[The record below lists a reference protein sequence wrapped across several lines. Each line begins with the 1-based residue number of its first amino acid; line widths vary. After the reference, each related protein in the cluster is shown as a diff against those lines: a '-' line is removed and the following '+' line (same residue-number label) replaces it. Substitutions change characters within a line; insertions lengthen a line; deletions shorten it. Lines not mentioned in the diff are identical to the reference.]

1 MNSLVG
7 KTLKHF
13 QIGKLLGKG
22 GMGVVYLGQDTRL
35 NRPVAIKIL
44 RPDLTANKDRQRR
57 FLQEARAAASITHPA
72 IAQIYDVDEAD
83 GMTFIAMEYIE
94 GKTIS
99 QLIANQE
106 LDLVG
111 AVEIALHVAEGL
123 SRAHKSNIVH
133 RDIKSENI
141 MLTRDGQTKLLDF
154 GLAKLLDP
162 PKDDDRTE
170 TYHDVTDTKTLPET
184 KAGIVMGTVTYMSPE
199 QARGKPV
206 NQSSDVFSLGIVL
219 YEMVSG
225 ELPFKGDSPLDTMHA
240 IAFEEVRPVTAIRKN
255 LPPEIHRILLR
266 CLRKRPEDR
275 YPDAGALAVD
285 LKRLKKEIE
294 SGVQR
299 SMPASSV
306 FQRWIDWMK
315 FSLPFGF
322 KGIAGAVVVLMLVA
336 LLIFTKTG
344 FWDLGIF
351 VLFSLFVYRYIRS
364 HKNRMLKKF
373 TAKVSKFPEVMA
385 ISQQD
390 DQVIV
395 IVERAK
401 ANLYLRVNS
410 LIEAVNKKLY
420 FGAQI
425 KAAVR
430 DDLSTEEFQRILR
443 KPGILYVRE
452 DIELKPE
459 IVDKN

>member
-13 QIGKLLGKG
+13 QIEKLLGKG

-184 KAGIVMGTVTYMSPE
+184 KAGIVIGTVTYMSPE

-299 SMPASSV
+299 SMPTSSV

-322 KGIAGAVVVLMLVA
+322 KGITGAVVVLMLVA

-351 VLFSLFVYRYIRS
+351 VLFSLFVYRYIRNR
-364 HKNRMLKKF
+364 KNRMLKKF
-373 TAKVSKFPEVMA
+373 IAKVSKFPDVMA

>member
-13 QIGKLLGKG
+13 QIEKLLGKG
-22 GMGVVYLGQDTRL
+22 GMGVVYLGRDTRL

-44 RPDLTANKDRQRR
+44 RPDLTVNKDRQRR

-83 GMTFIAMEYIE
+83 RMTFIAMEYIE

-154 GLAKLLDP
+154 GMAKLLDP

-240 IAFEEVRPVTAIRKN
+240 IAFEEVRPVTVIRKN

-351 VLFSLFVYRYIRS
+351 VLFSLFVYRYIRNR
-364 HKNRMLKKF
+364 KNRMLKKF

-452 DIELKPE
+452 DIELEPE

>member
-1 MNSLVG
+1 MNSLLG

-13 QIGKLLGKG
+13 QIKKLLGKG
-22 GMGVVYLGQDTRL
+22 GMGVVYLGRDTRL

-99 QLIANQE
+99 KLIANQE

-162 PKDDDRTE
+162 PTDDERTE
-170 TYHDVTDTKTLPET
+170 TYHETVETKTLPET
-184 KAGIVMGTVTYMSPE
+184 KAGIVLGTVTYMSPE

-240 IAFEEVRPVTAIRKN
+240 IAFEEMRPVTVIRKN
-255 LPPEIHRILLR
+255 LPPEIHRIIMR
-266 CLRKRPEDR
+266 CLRKRSEDR

-294 SGVQR
+294 SGVQL

-306 FQRWIDWMK
+306 FQRLIDWMK

-322 KGIAGAVVVLMLVA
+322 KGITGVVIVLALAVLGILTKFDFWSLGSFAIVA
-336 LLIFTKTG
+336 LL
-344 FWDLGIF
+344 
-351 VLFSLFVYRYIRS
+351 VYRYIRNR
-364 HKNRMLKKF
+364 KNRMLKKF

-385 ISQQD
+385 ISQKD

-395 IVERAK
+395 IVDQAK
-401 ANLYLRVNS
+401 AKLYLRINS
-410 LIEAVNKKLY
+410 LVEAVNKKLY

-443 KPGILYVRE
+443 KPGILYVRK
-452 DIELKPE
+452 DIELKPDT
-459 IVDKN
+459 VAND

>member
-13 QIGKLLGKG
+13 QIEKLLGKG

-162 PKDDDRTE
+162 PKDDNRTE

-184 KAGIVMGTVTYMSPE
+184 KAGIVIGTVTYMSPE

-240 IAFEEVRPVTAIRKN
+240 IAFEEVRPVTVIRKN

-306 FQRWIDWMK
+306 FQRLIDWIK
-315 FSLPFGF
+315 FSLPFGL

-351 VLFSLFVYRYIRS
+351 VLFSLFVYRYIRNR
-364 HKNRMLKKF
+364 KNRMLKKF

-420 FGAQI
+420 FGAQL

-443 KPGILYVRE
+443 EPGILYVRE